1 MAVVTLQDIEN
12 YTGKVLTGP
21 DAVAAQSLL
30 TLITDEMEA
39 YLGRTIEEA
48 SFTDT
53 RWLYTRGAP
62 RSYVPLTRTPVV
74 SIDSVTVDGVSL
86 DADQW
91 SIERSGVELITVN
104 FTEPLTGNPPQAVIV
119 YTAGMGEP
127 ALSQLKQPILNRV
140 ARLMQRARDDVFGG
154 RDVSVEGYRVM
165 WQSDEWSDRELRV
178 ADRWKRRM
186 ISRTPVANQ
195 EHYGY
200 FR

>member
-74 SIDSVTVDGVSL
+74 SIESVTVDGTAL

-104 FTEPLTGNPPQAVIV
+104 FPEPLTGNPPQAVIA
-119 YTAGMGEP
+119 YAAGLGEP
-127 ALSQLKQPILNRV
+127 AQSQLKQTILNRV

-165 WQSDEWSDRELRV
+165 WQADEWLDRELRV

-186 ISRTPVANQ
+186 VARTPAANQ
-195 EHYGY
+195 EHYRY